1 MAYVRLLVCPNWAK
15 SGQIG
20 PNRAKSGQIGGL
32 QGFLGMLHME
42 VFGQRLEQ
50 EHAMDTIM
58 TAPSARQLRHHFGPF
73 LTFHRLLRLCV
84 TLHAPCDV
92 LYLAPML
99 AE

>member
-1 MAYVRLLVCPNWAK
+1 MLNGVRSAFGVPKL
-15 SGQIG
+15 GQIG

-73 LTFHRLLRLCV
+73 LTCHRLLRLCV